1 MSIETDAS
9 PARRART
16 GTADK
21 LVEAAAS
28 EFNELGFSG
37 TDSNRIAR
45 RAGFAPQTF
54 YRWFEDKTEIF
65 IKVYELWQQ
74 QEVGVLRK
82 LLAENA
88 SDARVVQACVAHHKA
103 FLIFRR
109 SLRQLSAENDKVRAA
124 RANSRLKQLAQITH
138 QAPGPGDD
146 DTADLAATLLQVER
160 LADALAEGEF
170 RDMGLD
176 DKAAEDALAG
186 LIRKLRALSQGG
198 SNSASNQ

>member
-82 LLAENA
+82 LMAENA

-170 RDMGLD
+170 LDMGLD

-186 LIRKLRALSQGG
+186 LIRKLRARSQGG
-198 SNSASNQ
+198 SKSASNQ

>member
-109 SLRQLSAENDKVRAA
+109 SLRQLSAENDKCA
-124 RANSRLKQLAQITH
+124 RR
-138 QAPGPGDD
+138 GR
-146 DTADLAATLLQVER
+146 TA
-160 LADALAEGEF
+160 G
-170 RDMGLD
+170 
-176 DKAAEDALAG
+176 
-186 LIRKLRALSQGG
+186 
-198 SNSASNQ
+198 